1 MVQDTISKQ
10 EIIKLTKW
18 LKKSERLTKEKI
30 ILKFEKT
37 FSNYINSKYSL
48 FVNSGLSENLLSF
61 KQ

>member
-37 FSNYINSKYSL
+37 FSNYINNKYSL